1 MCLYIYIIYKI
12 SMIYVSVFIYFN
24 FNFLV
29 FWARSPMSETP
40 TGCFYTSPGCISLL
54 LHPCIV
60 ETSWSIGDFTFGD
73 MSKVILEP
81 IKPLCIPYHTNCIW
95 LYLFSLVC
103 SSLPGHFVCQKR
115 WITGMWITVAVLLQ
129 GWKWQLQAEI
139 DCCSTATGLK
149 YGGQRPKIIVLCS
162 ENGCQSLKITVTGLW
177 MTVSG
182 LNGSEMWL

>member
-1 MCLYIYIIYKI
+1 MNCDYYVVSSYIITCVINDLLCCMCLYIYIIYKI

-81 IKPLCIPYHTNCIW
+81 IKPLCIPYHTNCI
-95 LYLFSLVC
+95 
-103 SSLPGHFVCQKR
+103 
-115 WITGMWITVAVLLQ
+115 
-129 GWKWQLQAEI
+129 
-139 DCCSTATGLK
+139 
-149 YGGQRPKIIVLCS
+149 
-162 ENGCQSLKITVTGLW
+162 
-177 MTVSG
+177 
-182 LNGSEMWL
+182 